1 MKLVNKICI
10 VIIFCLILLLFY
22 RIVQSRTIISVQSS
36 NLDNSDNF
44 DIMRKKGSDGNAEG
58 FESKR
63 GNLNISS
70 TSTVNLPLL
79 EYVIMSSWNSALNE
93 KQLVSL
99 DALENT
105 IKRGYRFLDMELY
118 LVDGKVQIG
127 FSSEKSNN
135 SMESEPVPFFDACK
149 LIMATAFVT
158 GNKKDPLFLHLRIK
172 SDHEDIYPKI
182 AQTMKGQLSNFL
194 YSGMI
199 TEDTL
204 LEDVQ
209 SKIIIVVDRSYV
221 PTISKYKCKGS
232 CTDDILAYINI
243 FSNSSTLHSSKIYN
257 KLNENKKPLKIT
269 NEESMETNVN
279 KLQMITHGLGEF
291 YNAKN
296 EENYYQLVLGY
307 KVQIIPHKVFSRD
320 QALAD
325 YETFFMDNGKHAF
338 IPMIIAHDYLKNRF

>member
-22 RIVQSRTIISVQSS
+22 RIVQSRNNISVQQKI
-36 NLDNSDNF
+36 DTIDNF
-44 DIMRKKGSDGNAEG
+44 DIMRTDEG
-58 FESKR
+58 FESKG

-70 TSTVNLPLL
+70 TSTVNLPLM

-149 LIMATAFVT
+149 LIMATAFIT

-182 AQTMKGQLSNFL
+182 AHLSHNEHIDHKMTHL
-194 YSGMI
+194 
-199 TEDTL
+199 
-204 LEDVQ
+204 
-209 SKIIIVVDRSYV
+209 SK
-221 PTISKYKCKGS
+221 K
-232 CTDDILAYINI
+232 
-243 FSNSSTLHSSKIYN
+243 
-257 KLNENKKPLKIT
+257 
-269 NEESMETNVN
+269 
-279 KLQMITHGLGEF
+279 
-291 YNAKN
+291 
-296 EENYYQLVLGY
+296 
-307 KVQIIPHKVFSRD
+307 
-320 QALAD
+320 
-325 YETFFMDNGKHAF
+325 
-338 IPMIIAHDYLKNRF
+338 

>member
-10 VIIFCLILLLFY
+10 VVIFCLILLLFY
-22 RIVQSRTIISVQSS
+22 KIVQSRNIIPVQI

-44 DIMRKKGSDGNAEG
+44 DIMRKKDDVYN
-58 FESKR
+58 ESFISNE
-63 GNLNISS
+63 GNLNIIS
-70 TSTVNLPLL
+70 TSTINLPLM

-118 LVDGKVQIG
+118 LVDDKVQVG

-135 SMESEPVPFFDACK
+135 SMESEPVLFFDACK
-149 LIMATAFVT
+149 TIMATAFIT

-172 SDHEDIYPKI
+172 SDYEDIYPKI
-182 AQTMKGQLSNFL
+182 AKTMKGQLSNFL

-209 SKIIIVVDRSYV
+209 SKIIIVVDRTYV
-221 PTISKYKCKGS
+221 PNISKYKCKGI

-243 FSNSSTLHSSKIYN
+243 FSNSSILHSSKIYN
-257 KLNENKKPLKIT
+257 KLNENKNLLKIT
-269 NEESMETNVN
+269 NEDSMETNVN
-279 KLQMITHGLGEF
+279 KLQMVTHGLGEF

-296 EENYYQLVLGY
+296 EENYYQLVLDY

-325 YETFFMDNGKHAF
+325 YETFFMENGKHAF